1 LEFKFGRFV
10 KSVKVWDLKGIGVGI
25 KDGESERS
33 IEELLFFLI
42 SMSQKMIAYTERE
55 LVGNNEGVCLSEN
68 NSVCV

>member
-1 LEFKFGRFV
+1 M

-33 IEELLFFLI
+33 IEELLFFFLI
-42 SMSQKMIAYTERE
+42 SMSQKMIVYTERG